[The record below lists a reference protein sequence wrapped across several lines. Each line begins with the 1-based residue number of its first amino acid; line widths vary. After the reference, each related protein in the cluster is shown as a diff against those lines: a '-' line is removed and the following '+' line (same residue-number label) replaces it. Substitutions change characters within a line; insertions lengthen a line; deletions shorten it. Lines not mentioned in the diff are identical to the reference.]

1 VNAFGPAP
9 GELLLPLATA
19 LGLGLLVGA
28 VRERRQGHDWRLA
41 AGLRT
46 HAIAAVAGTVAHALG
61 LPALVALL
69 VIVGALGAVSY
80 YRSGQVEPGITG
92 EIALVLTTMLGALT
106 LLSPPLAAGL
116 GVVLA
121 VLLYAKAPMHR
132 LAREWLSEREVHD
145 GLILLACAM
154 VVLPLLPDRTLGPF
168 AVFNPRKLWLLVVL
182 VMAISALGHVVLR
195 AVGNRWGLA
204 IAGFFAGYVS
214 STAAVAGF
222 GQRVKDAPSLLAPA
236 VGAAMLANLAS
247 LTLFVPIILAL
258 APRLMPYVALPLG
271 AAAAVVLAGGLL
283 GIRGGR
289 VDASAMPTSESRM
302 FNFRHA
308 LGFALVVTV
317 VLFVSA
323 ALNHWLGARGAMTAA
338 VLTALAEQH
347 AAMATVANLFAGR
360 VLTPD
365 EARLAVLGLLGAAAL
380 AKSVLAFVSG
390 GRAYGTRVALGLA
403 AMVAAAVITAL
414 TVGDGAVRLVPTQM
428 LAWTGP

>member
-1 VNAFGPAP
+1 MTAFGPAP

-28 VRERRQGHDWRLA
+28 VRERRQGQWRIA

-46 HAIAAVAGTVAHALG
+46 HAIASLAGAVAHAIG
-61 LPALVALL
+61 LPVLVALL
-69 VIVGALGAVSY
+69 VGVAALGAISY
-80 YRSGQVEPGITG
+80 YRSSASEPGITG
-92 EIALVLTTMLGALT
+92 EVALILTTLLGALALT
-106 LLSPPLAAGL
+106 LPALAAGL

-121 VLLYAKAPMHR
+121 VLLHAKAPMHR

-145 GLILLACAM
+145 GLILLASAM

-204 IAGFFAGYVS
+204 VAGFFAGYVS

-222 GQRVKDAPSLLAPA
+222 GQRVKDSPALLAPA

-258 APRLMPYVALPLG
+258 APRLLPHIALPLA
-271 AAAAVVLAGGLL
+271 AAAAVVLVGGLL
-283 GIRGGR
+283 GIRGGK

-302 FNFRHA
+302 FRFRHA
-308 LGFALVVTV
+308 LGFALIVTA
-317 VLFVSA
+317 VLFLSA

-338 VLTALAEQH
+338 VLTALAESH

-365 EARLAVLGLLGAAAL
+365 EARFAFLGLLGAAAL
-380 AKSVLAFVSG
+380 AKSILAFVSG

-403 AMVAAAVITAL
+403 AMVVAAVVTAL
-414 TVGDGAVRLVPTQM
+414 TVGDDGARLVPTQM
-428 LAWTGP
+428 LAWSGP